1 MDPMF
6 TMRPQRLAIM
16 SGAAARLQ
24 SQAPVRLT
32 SMTRRHSS
40 STTWVIQGVG
50 DRRLGETRALFTK
63 MSIGPKRWCTE
74 SKGQRRPRG
83 GRARHP
89 AGLRA
94 PGPSSPYLRR
104 LISGGRL
111 RRAPHVRLSRVP
123 IRLHRRRDFLQSSA
137 RGGVSVNGYSWAGV
151 IGALEQT
158 PLDGAQEESAMYGLL
173 WMVGGAAVV
182 VALWASMA
190 GAQDVWQDRRDLAR
204 DNREIR
210 EDRADSWRDARD
222 IQQDRR
228 DIGRDEREL
237 RQDRRQ
243 LREDMR
249 AGDWG
254 AVARDR
260 AEIRRDRRD
269 LYQGR
274 QELARDER
282 DLRND
287 RQELRHDLIDRNRD
301 RRELYRDERDLRAD
315 RRDLRQDLRNRWADQ
330 HPGFSNRFQNRYEPY
345 GQHQGWGQYQNG
357 QHQGYGERWYGQ
369 NSQGIGQHQ
378 GWGQYQNG
386 QGYGQHQWYGQNSQG
401 SDEHQGT
408 GQNSQGPG
416 QGSQGTGQNSQ
427 GTSGQHQ
434 GSSQYA
440 QGSGQRS
447 MYGQDSQGSSQA
459 PRTYARA
466 SGYGQSAQ
474 SYARAS
480 GYGQSA
486 QSYSRPAGYS
496 QASYARPSGMMSGR
510 TMQARGGRR

>member
-6 TMRPQRLAIM
+6 TMRPQRLAII

-40 STTWVIQGVG
+40 SATWVIQGAG
-50 DRRLGETRALFTK
+50 DRRLGETPALFTK

-74 SKGQRRPRG
+74 SKGQRRPRE
-83 GRARHP
+83 GRARHS

-190 GAQDVWQDRRDLAR
+190 GAQDVWQDRRDIARDVRDIQQDERDLAR

-210 EDRADSWRDARD
+210 EDRADIWRDERD
-222 IQQDRR
+222 IQ
-228 DIGRDEREL
+228 
-237 RQDRRQ
+237 QDRRQ

-254 AVARDR
+254 PWPA
-260 AEIRRDRRD
+260 
-269 LYQGR
+269 
-274 QELARDER
+274 
-282 DLRND
+282 
-287 RQELRHDLIDRNRD
+287 
-301 RRELYRDERDLRAD
+301 
-315 RRDLRQDLRNRWADQ
+315 
-330 HPGFSNRFQNRYEPY
+330 
-345 GQHQGWGQYQNG
+345 
-357 QHQGYGERWYGQ
+357 
-369 NSQGIGQHQ
+369 
-378 GWGQYQNG
+378 
-386 QGYGQHQWYGQNSQG
+386 
-401 SDEHQGT
+401 T
-408 GQNSQGPG
+408 
-416 QGSQGTGQNSQ
+416 
-427 GTSGQHQ
+427 
-434 GSSQYA
+434 
-440 QGSGQRS
+440 
-447 MYGQDSQGSSQA
+447 A
-459 PRTYARA
+459 PRSGATGGISIKTGRSWRATGATFAMTARSFA
-466 SGYGQSAQ
+466 
-474 SYARAS
+474 
-480 GYGQSA
+480 
-486 QSYSRPAGYS
+486 
-496 QASYARPSGMMSGR
+496 
-510 TMQARGGRR
+510 TT

>member
-6 TMRPQRLAIM
+6 TMRPQRFAIM

-40 STTWVIQGVG
+40 SSTWVIQGVG
-50 DRRLGETRALFTK
+50 HRRLGETPALFTK
-63 MSIGPKRWCTE
+63 MPIGPKRWCTE

-94 PGPSSPYLRR
+94 PGPSSQYLRR

-111 RRAPHVRLSRVP
+111 QRASRVRRSRVL
-123 IRLHRRRDFLQSSA
+123 IRLDRRRDFLQSSA
-137 RGGVSVNGYSWAGV
+137 RGGVSVNGYSWAG
-151 IGALEQT
+151 
-158 PLDGAQEESAMYGLL
+158 
-173 WMVGGAAVV
+173 
-182 VALWASMA
+182 
-190 GAQDVWQDRRDLAR
+190 AQDVWQDRRDIARDVRDIQQDERDLAR

-210 EDRADSWRDARD
+210 EDRADIWRDERD

-228 DIGRDEREL
+228 DIGGDEREL

-269 LYQGR
+269 FYQDR

-378 GWGQYQNG
+378 GGGQYQNG
-386 QGYGQHQWYGQNSQG
+386 QGYGQHQRYGHNSQG
-401 SDEHQGT
+401 SDQHQGT

-427 GTSGQHQ
+427 G
-434 GSSQYA
+434 
-440 QGSGQRS
+440 
-447 MYGQDSQGSSQA
+447 
-459 PRTYARA
+459 
-466 SGYGQSAQ
+466 
-474 SYARAS
+474 
-480 GYGQSA
+480 
-486 QSYSRPAGYS
+486 
-496 QASYARPSGMMSGR
+496 
-510 TMQARGGRR
+510 

>member
-24 SQAPVRLT
+24 SQPPVRLT

-40 STTWVIQGVG
+40 SATWVIQGVG

-74 SKGQRRPRG
+74 SKGQRRLRG

-111 RRAPHVRLSRVP
+111 QRASRVRRSRVL
-123 IRLHRRRDFLQSSA
+123 IRLHGRRDFLQSSA

-190 GAQDVWQDRRDLAR
+190 GAQDVWPDRRDIARDVRDIQQDERDLAR

-210 EDRADSWRDARD
+210 EDRADIWRDERD

-237 RQDRRQ
+237 HQDRRQ

-269 LYQGR
+269 LYQDR

-315 RRDLRQDLRNRWADQ
+315 RRDLRQDLRNRWANH
-330 HPGFSNRFQNRYEPY
+330 HPGFSNRFQDRYEPY
-345 GQHQGWGQYQNG
+345 GQHQGWSQYQNG

-369 NSQGIGQHQ
+369 NSQSIGQHQ
-378 GWGQYQNG
+378 GG
-386 QGYGQHQWYGQNSQG
+386 GQHQWYGHNSQG
-401 SDEHQGT
+401 SDQHQFT

-416 QGSQGTGQNSQ
+416 QGSQGTGQNSEGTGQNSQ

-447 MYGQDSQGSSQA
+447 MYGQGSQGSSQA

-474 SYARAS
+474 SS
-480 GYGQSA
+480 
-486 QSYSRPAGYS
+486 SRPAGYS
-496 QASYARPSGMMSGR
+496 QASYAPPSGMMSGR
-510 TMQARGGRR
+510 TMQARSGRR

>member
-24 SQAPVRLT
+24 SQAPVRLM
-32 SMTRRHSS
+32 SMTHRHSS
-40 STTWVIQGVG
+40 SSTWVIQGVG
-50 DRRLGETRALFTK
+50 DRRLGETPALFTK

-83 GRARHP
+83 RRARHP

-94 PGPSSPYLRR
+94 PGPSSQYLRR

-111 RRAPHVRLSRVP
+111 PRASRVRRSRVL

-182 VALWASMA
+182 VALWAPMA
-190 GAQDVWQDRRDLAR
+190 GAQDVWQDRRDIARDVRDIQQDERDLAR

-210 EDRADSWRDARD
+210 EDRADIW
-222 IQQDRR
+222 
-228 DIGRDEREL
+228 
-237 RQDRRQ
+237 
-243 LREDMR
+243 
-249 AGDWG
+249 
-254 AVARDR
+254 
-260 AEIRRDRRD
+260 
-269 LYQGR
+269 
-274 QELARDER
+274 
-282 DLRND
+282 
-287 RQELRHDLIDRNRD
+287 
-301 RRELYRDERDLRAD
+301 RDERDLRAD

-330 HPGFSNRFQNRYEPY
+330 HPGFSNRIQSRYEPY

-378 GWGQYQNG
+378 GGGQYQNG

-401 SDEHQGT
+401 YGQHQWYGHNSQGSDQHQGT

-440 QGSGQRS
+440 QGSRQRS
-447 MYGQDSQGSSQA
+447 MYGQGSQGSSQ
-459 PRTYARA
+459 
-466 SGYGQSAQ
+466 
-474 SYARAS
+474 
-480 GYGQSA
+480 
-486 QSYSRPAGYS
+486 
-496 QASYARPSGMMSGR
+496 
-510 TMQARGGRR
+510 

>member
-24 SQAPVRLT
+24 SQPPVRLT

-40 STTWVIQGVG
+40 SATWVIQGVG

-111 RRAPHVRLSRVP
+111 QRASRVRRSRAL

-158 PLDGAQEESAMYGLL
+158 PLDEAQEESAMYGLL

-190 GAQDVWQDRRDLAR
+190 GAQDVWQDRRDIAR
-204 DNREIR
+204 DV
-210 EDRADSWRDARD
+210 RD
-222 IQQDRR
+222 IQQDER
-228 DIGRDEREL
+228 DLARDEREL

-269 LYQGR
+269 LYQDR

-345 GQHQGWGQYQNG
+345 GQHQGGGQYQNG
-357 QHQGYGERWYGQ
+357 QHQGYGERWYGE

-378 GWGQYQNG
+378 GGGQYQNA
-386 QGYGQHQWYGQNSQG
+386 QGYGRHQRYGHNSQG
-401 SDEHQGT
+401 SDQHHGT
-408 GQNSQGPG
+408 GQNSE
-416 QGSQGTGQNSQ
+416 GTGQNSQ
-427 GTSGQHQ
+427 GTSGQHLGSSQYAQGSGQYSQGSGQRSRYGQGSQ

-447 MYGQDSQGSSQA
+447 MYGQNSQGSSQA
-459 PRTYARA
+459 PRTYARV
-466 SGYGQSAQ
+466 
-474 SYARAS
+474 S

-496 QASYARPSGMMSGR
+496 QASYARPSAMMSGR

>member
-6 TMRPQRLAIM
+6 TMRPQRFAIM

-40 STTWVIQGVG
+40 SSTWVIQGVG
-50 DRRLGETRALFTK
+50 HRRLGETPALFTK
-63 MSIGPKRWCTE
+63 MPIGPKRWCTE

-94 PGPSSPYLRR
+94 PGPSSQYLRR
-104 LISGGRL
+104 LVSGGRL
-111 RRAPHVRLSRVP
+111 ERASRVRRSRVL

-151 IGALEQT
+151 IGVLEQT

-190 GAQDVWQDRRDLAR
+190 GAQDVWQDRRDIARDVRDIQQDERDLAR

-210 EDRADSWRDARD
+210 EDRADIWRDERD

-269 LYQGR
+269 FYQDR

-357 QHQGYGERWYGQ
+357 Q
-369 NSQGIGQHQ
+369 
-378 GWGQYQNG
+378 
-386 QGYGQHQWYGQNSQG
+386 GYGQHQWYGQNSQG
-401 SDEHQGT
+401 SDQHQGT

-416 QGSQGTGQNSQ
+416 QGSQGTGQN
-427 GTSGQHQ
+427 
-434 GSSQYA
+434 
-440 QGSGQRS
+440 
-447 MYGQDSQGSSQA
+447 
-459 PRTYARA
+459 
-466 SGYGQSAQ
+466 
-474 SYARAS
+474 
-480 GYGQSA
+480 
-486 QSYSRPAGYS
+486 
-496 QASYARPSGMMSGR
+496 
-510 TMQARGGRR
+510 